1 MSSPGVTASGPGA
14 EGLLPHLERIWAVA
28 RDLGFD
34 PLPTHFEV
42 VPAPVVYEVAA
53 YGLPGRFTH
62 WSHGKAYHLLKTRH
76 DYGLHRIYELV
87 INADPCQAFLLESN
101 SLFENLF
108 VAAHVAGHADFFHH
122 NVFFRRAGREMA
134 GLAAVHAERVR
145 RYEYDHGV
153 EAVERVLD
161 AALALEPHTDPWLAE
176 EQQVPPLRP
185 GEPFED
191 VLLFI
196 QHHAPHLEDWERDLL
211 AMVRA
216 ERLYFWP
223 QIRTKVMNEGW
234 ACIAHSRILRRLDLP
249 DGDYTEFARLHAAIQ
264 ASSPFAF
271 NPYAVGYHTWER
283 ILATRGWDEAR
294 FILETEDDVAFLRN
308 HLDRQVAEACDLYIY
323 ARQGDQWVIV
333 EDDWARVRDLLVL
346 SRVRG
351 GFPLIAV
358 VDGDY
363 RGRGE
368 LLLRH
373 IFDGRELD
381 LDEARQAL
389 ALVERLW
396 RRPVHLETRAGGH
409 DVVLSVPAGDK
420 G

>member
-1 MSSPGVTASGPGA
+1 MTAAGVTASGPGA
-14 EGLLPHLERIWAVA
+14 ERLLPHLERVWTVA
-28 RDLGFD
+28 RELGFD

-87 INADPCQAFLLESN
+87 IHADPCQALLLESN
-101 SLFENLF
+101 TLLENLF
-108 VAAHVAGHADFFHH
+108 VAAHVAGHADFFRH
-122 NVFFRRAGREMA
+122 NVFFRRAGRDMA
-134 GLAAVHAERVR
+134 DLAAVHAERVR
-145 RYEYDHGV
+145 RYEFDHGV

-161 AALALEPHTDPWLAE
+161 AALALEPHTDPWLRDEDA
-176 EQQVPPLRP
+176 VPPLRP
-185 GEPFED
+185 DEPFED
-191 VLLFI
+191 VLLFL
-196 QHHAPHLEDWERDLL
+196 QHHAPELEEWERDLL

-223 QIRTKVMNEGW
+223 LVRTKVMNEGW
-234 ACIAHSRILRRLDLP
+234 ACIAHTRILRRLDLS
-249 DGDYTEFARLHAAIQ
+249 DGDYAEFARLHAGIQ
-264 ASSPFAF
+264 AASPFAF

-294 FILETEDDVAFLRN
+294 LILETEDDVAFLRN
-308 HLDRQVAEACDLYIY
+308 HLDRQVVETCDLYIY
-323 ARQGDQWVIV
+323 ARQGDRWVIV
-333 EDDWARVRDLLVL
+333 EDDWEKVRDLMVL

-358 VDGDY
+358 VDGDH

-373 IFDGRELD
+373 VFDGRELD
-381 LDEARQAL
+381 LDEARRAL
-389 ALVERLW
+389 AHVERLW
-396 RRPVHLETRAGGH
+396 RRPVYLETRADGR
-409 DVVLSVPAGDK
+409 DVVLAASPADK